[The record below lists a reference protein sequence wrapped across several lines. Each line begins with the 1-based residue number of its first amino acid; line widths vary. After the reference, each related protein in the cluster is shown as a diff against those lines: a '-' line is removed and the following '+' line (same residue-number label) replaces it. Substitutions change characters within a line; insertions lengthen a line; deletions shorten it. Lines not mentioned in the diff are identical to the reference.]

1 MLLPVT
7 DRAGA
12 AVGLSETAK
21 RIPGREA
28 KESLGRV
35 ELGPDGGEFT
45 DIQTTEPITDWSQ
58 VFERFNLDPASF
70 AVVGDTVR
78 MSSWEQ
84 SKRLE
89 NGQRDVVRL
98 YSYRASFRR
107 IAEDTITDADIEAA
121 RVRVRAWKLPKR
133 TPGTGLGAP
142 VAAIVNLADIQAAKP
157 DGDGLDG
164 TLTRLY
170 DGLEN
175 VGAYVTRQRKS
186 GRNINEVVIV
196 NNGDPFEGIGGNYAN
211 QAHTVQGGLRAQMN
225 IVLDVWESYSRE
237 LFPRFDVG
245 QFVTVHCNHTQ
256 FGRQGGAKASLTGDE
271 DTGSAFLAE
280 ALQRI
285 LRGRK
290 EFDHV
295 AFTIPHDEINVYA
308 TIAGVPVGFN
318 HGHKI
323 PGADASG
330 FEKWLNGQVRGD
342 EQAHKARIWITAHKH
357 HFAAWDMGS
366 CTVFQ
371 CPSCDGGSKWLRDTT
386 GRFSRSGILALLVG
400 EHEPLGWSDP
410 AFL

>member
-1 MLLPVT
+1 MSLRESGAKVAAPV
-7 DRAGA
+7 
-12 AVGLSETAK
+12 V
-21 RIPGREA
+21 
-28 KESLGRV
+28 ESLGRV
-35 ELGPDGGEFT
+35 DLGRDGGEFS
-45 DIQTTEPITDWSQ
+45 DIQTTEPITSWDA
-58 VFERFNLDPASF
+58 VFARFDLDPACF
-70 AVVGDTVR
+70 AVVGDSVR
-78 MSSWEQ
+78 MTSWDQ

-89 NGQRDVVRL
+89 NGDRDTVRL
-98 YSYRASFRR
+98 YSYKASFRR
-107 IAEDTITDADIEAA
+107 IAEDHITEADIATAQSRA
-121 RVRVRAWKLPKR
+121 RSWKLPKR

-142 VAAIVNLADIQAAKP
+142 VAAVINLADMQVAKSENAS
-157 DGDGLDG
+157 LEA
-164 TLTRLY
+164 TVSRVE

-175 VGAYVTRQRKS
+175 AINWIARQRKT
-186 GRNINEVVIV
+186 GRNLDEVVIV

-211 QAHTVQGGLRAQMN
+211 QTHTVQGGLRAQMN
-225 IVLDVWESYSRE
+225 VVLDVWEMYSRE
-237 LFPRFDVG
+237 LFPRFDKG

-256 FGRQGGAKASLTGDE
+256 FGRQGGASKSLTGDE

-285 LRGRK
+285 LKGRK

-295 AFTIPHDEINVYA
+295 EFTIPHDEMNVYA

-330 FEKWLNGQVRGD
+330 FERWLNSQVRGD
-342 EQAHKARIWITAHKH
+342 DQARDARIWITAHKH

-386 GRFSRSGILALLVG
+386 GKFSRSGILALLVG
-400 EHEPLGWSDP
+400 DHEPLGWSDP